1 MAWVGNH
8 WVGVGRKFVFKGFL
22 PQIVCV
28 WGDLTFF
35 CQGSLPLLSV
45 VQEVG
50 TLVGLVDQVGARL
63 VRSGLEVVLLYLV
76 ARSPPQER
84 RVRRK
89 FCEGFVPGEVG
100 VPGSLL
106 KFFQGSPPRV
116 CGCVCYG
123 SPVACLHVHPIPL
136 PKAAWVGQ
144 TFFWAP
150 PPLIFNA
157 DCGGGEKNFARGSPL
172 WFMGGGG
179 SLLL

>member
-1 MAWVGNH
+1 MSKGLCKNNSSPPPLLRDVQERGALAGLVAWVGNH

-22 PQIVCV
+22 PQILCV

-84 RVRRK
+84 RLRRK
-89 FCEGFVPGEVG
+89 FCEGFVP
-100 VPGSLL
+100 
-106 KFFQGSPPRV
+106 
-116 CGCVCYG
+116 
-123 SPVACLHVHPIPL
+123 
-136 PKAAWVGQ
+136 
-144 TFFWAP
+144 
-150 PPLIFNA
+150 
-157 DCGGGEKNFARGSPL
+157 
-172 WFMGGGG
+172 
-179 SLLL
+179 